1 MASTSLLKNVQ
12 NFPEYLMFIFSLFAV
27 LQTRYMLTL
36 GCTDC
41 KLCYSSPLARGMIQ
55 SPVSTQIHSFFTLT
69 MSFFFL
75 FKQAEGFTSNVQYY
89 FIQLISFLPF
99 KINKIAFKGF
109 TVSDFLILG
118 NFIWYL
124 SK

>member
-1 MASTSLLKNVQ
+1 
-12 NFPEYLMFIFSLFAV
+12 MFIFSLFAV
-27 LQTRYMLTL
+27 LQAGYMLTL

-41 KLCYSSPLARGMIQ
+41 KLCYSSPLAGGMIQ
-55 SPVSTQIHSFFTLT
+55 SPVSTQIHSFFTVT
-69 MSFFFL
+69 MYFFL
-75 FKQAEGFTSNVQYY
+75 FKQTEGFTSNVQYY

-109 TVSDFLILG
+109 TASDFLILG
-118 NFIWYL
+118 DFIWYL

>member
-1 MASTSLLKNVQ
+1 MAPTSLLKNVQ

-27 LQTRYMLTL
+27 LQTGYTLTL

-41 KLCYSSPLARGMIQ
+41 ELCYSSPLARGMIQ
-55 SPVSTQIHSFFTLT
+55 SPVSKQIHTFFTMT
-69 MSFFFL
+69 MNFFL
-75 FKQAEGFTSNVQYY
+75 FKQTEGFTSNVQYY
-89 FIQLISFLPF
+89 FIQLISSLPF

-118 NFIWYL
+118 DFIWYL